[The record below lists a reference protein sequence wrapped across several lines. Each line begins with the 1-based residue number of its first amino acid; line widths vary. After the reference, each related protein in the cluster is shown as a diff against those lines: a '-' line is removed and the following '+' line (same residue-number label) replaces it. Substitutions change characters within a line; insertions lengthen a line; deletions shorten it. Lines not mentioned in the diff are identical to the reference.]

1 MDGAI
6 LWAAVGTGFTF
17 LMTSLGSAM
26 VFFFKSRMNPKVQ
39 RIMLGFAAGVMI
51 AAAVWSLLVPAIE
64 EASANGQVG
73 WVPAAGGMALG
84 VAFLML
90 MDSLL
95 PHLHVDALQSEGLPA
110 SFRRTTLLVLAVTLH
125 NIPEGMAVGLS
136 FARAAQ
142 HTDGVFNAAAL
153 ALALGI
159 GLQNFPEGAAISL
172 PLRQEG
178 FSSFRSFVYG
188 SLSAIV
194 EPIFGIL
201 VVLIAVFG
209 ILLAKTEFGRNV
221 YLVGGNPEAARLAG
235 INVNK
240 IKVQL
245 FMISGAI
252 AALGGVILA
261 ARMNSGQPGAAANVD
276 TDAITA
282 VVLGGIAMTGGTGT
296 MFGTFL
302 GLLVL
307 LTLNNGLLVLGVTT
321 YWQNVAKGVV
331 LVFALALDFYRT
343 KRRNKVKETPHN

>member
-1 MDGAI
+1 MKDKSLKEIAKKVVDSNYFVLIAVWIIMCIVFTKLQSNFFSYRNMLNILTSGSLVGLLCIGEAYLIIAGMIELSAGAVAAFSGVLAAILARDGLPLGAI
-6 LWAAVGTGFTF
+6 LPITIAGGLLFGLLNGLLVTKIKLQPFITTLATMSIARGLAYIICQVKPVRIANESLNAVG
-17 LMTSLGSAM
+17 SLQ
-26 VFFFKSRMNPKVQ
+26 V
-39 RIMLGFAAGVMI
+39 LT
-51 AAAVWSLLVPAIE
+51 VP
-64 EASANGQVG
+64 
-73 WVPAAGGMALG
+73 
-84 VAFLML
+84 
-90 MDSLL
+90 L
-95 PHLHVDALQSEGLPA
+95 P
-110 SFRRTTLLVLAVTLH
+110 VL
-125 NIPEGMAVGLS
+125 
-136 FARAAQ
+136 
-142 HTDGVFNAAAL
+142 
-153 ALALGI
+153 
-159 GLQNFPEGAAISL
+159 
-172 PLRQEG
+172 
-178 FSSFRSFVYG
+178 
-188 SLSAIV
+188 
-194 EPIFGIL
+194 IL

-282 VVLGGIAMTGGTGT
+282 VVLGGIAIGDWSVEAAESGT

-343 KRRNKVKETPHN
+343 KRRNKVKEPPHN

>member
-1 MDGAI
+1 MKDKSLKEIAKKVVDSNYFVLIAVWIIMCIVFTKLQSNFFSYRNMLNILTSGSLVGLLCIGEAYLIIAGMIELSAGAVAAFSGVLAAILARDGLPLGAI
-6 LWAAVGTGFTF
+6 LPITIARGLAYIICQVKPVRIANESLNAVG
-17 LMTSLGSAM
+17 SLQ
-26 VFFFKSRMNPKVQ
+26 V
-39 RIMLGFAAGVMI
+39 LT
-51 AAAVWSLLVPAIE
+51 VP
-64 EASANGQVG
+64 
-73 WVPAAGGMALG
+73 
-84 VAFLML
+84 
-90 MDSLL
+90 L
-95 PHLHVDALQSEGLPA
+95 P
-110 SFRRTTLLVLAVTLH
+110 VL
-125 NIPEGMAVGLS
+125 
-136 FARAAQ
+136 
-142 HTDGVFNAAAL
+142 
-153 ALALGI
+153 
-159 GLQNFPEGAAISL
+159 
-172 PLRQEG
+172 
-178 FSSFRSFVYG
+178 
-188 SLSAIV
+188 
-194 EPIFGIL
+194 IL

-343 KRRNKVKETPHN
+343 KRRNKVKEPPHN

>member
-1 MDGAI
+1 MKDKSLKEIAKKVVDSNYFVLIAVWIIMCIVFTKLQSNFFSYRNMLNILTSGSLVGLLCIGEAYLIIAGMIELSAGAVAAFSGVLAAILARDGLPLGAI
-6 LWAAVGTGFTF
+6 LPITIAGGLLFGLLNGLLVTKIKLQPFITTLATMSIARGLAYIICQVKPVRIANESLNAVG
-17 LMTSLGSAM
+17 SLQ
-26 VFFFKSRMNPKVQ
+26 V
-39 RIMLGFAAGVMI
+39 LT
-51 AAAVWSLLVPAIE
+51 VP
-64 EASANGQVG
+64 
-73 WVPAAGGMALG
+73 
-84 VAFLML
+84 
-90 MDSLL
+90 L
-95 PHLHVDALQSEGLPA
+95 P
-110 SFRRTTLLVLAVTLH
+110 VL
-125 NIPEGMAVGLS
+125 
-136 FARAAQ
+136 
-142 HTDGVFNAAAL
+142 
-153 ALALGI
+153 
-159 GLQNFPEGAAISL
+159 
-172 PLRQEG
+172 
-178 FSSFRSFVYG
+178 
-188 SLSAIV
+188 
-194 EPIFGIL
+194 IL

-302 GLLVL
+302 GLLVQ

>member
-1 MDGAI
+1 MNAYAVIDIGGTSVKLLATGQTEPVSLPSGKFLTPAHLLELVNEAASGWQYDAVSIGYPGVVGAQGPRSEPGNLGGGWVGFNFAAAFGRPVRI
-6 LWAAVGTGFTF
+6 ANESLNAVG
-17 LMTSLGSAM
+17 SLQ
-26 VFFFKSRMNPKVQ
+26 V
-39 RIMLGFAAGVMI
+39 LT
-51 AAAVWSLLVPAIE
+51 VP
-64 EASANGQVG
+64 
-73 WVPAAGGMALG
+73 
-84 VAFLML
+84 
-90 MDSLL
+90 L
-95 PHLHVDALQSEGLPA
+95 P
-110 SFRRTTLLVLAVTLH
+110 VL
-125 NIPEGMAVGLS
+125 
-136 FARAAQ
+136 
-142 HTDGVFNAAAL
+142 
-153 ALALGI
+153 
-159 GLQNFPEGAAISL
+159 
-172 PLRQEG
+172 
-178 FSSFRSFVYG
+178 
-188 SLSAIV
+188 
-194 EPIFGIL
+194 IL

-343 KRRNKVKETPHN
+343 KRRNKVKEPPHN

>member
-1 MDGAI
+1 MKDKSLKEIAKKVVDSNYFVLIAVWIIMCIVFTKLQSNFFSYRNMLNILTSGSLVGLLCIGEAYLIIAGMIELSAGAVAAFSGVLAAILARDGLPLGAI
-6 LWAAVGTGFTF
+6 LPITIAGGLLFGLLNGLLVTKIKLQPFITTLATRSIARGLAYIICQVKPVRIANESLNAVG
-17 LMTSLGSAM
+17 SLQ
-26 VFFFKSRMNPKVQ
+26 V
-39 RIMLGFAAGVMI
+39 LT
-51 AAAVWSLLVPAIE
+51 VP
-64 EASANGQVG
+64 
-73 WVPAAGGMALG
+73 
-84 VAFLML
+84 
-90 MDSLL
+90 L
-95 PHLHVDALQSEGLPA
+95 P
-110 SFRRTTLLVLAVTLH
+110 VL
-125 NIPEGMAVGLS
+125 
-136 FARAAQ
+136 
-142 HTDGVFNAAAL
+142 
-153 ALALGI
+153 
-159 GLQNFPEGAAISL
+159 
-172 PLRQEG
+172 
-178 FSSFRSFVYG
+178 
-188 SLSAIV
+188 
-194 EPIFGIL
+194 IL

-252 AALGGVILA
+252 ATLGGVILA